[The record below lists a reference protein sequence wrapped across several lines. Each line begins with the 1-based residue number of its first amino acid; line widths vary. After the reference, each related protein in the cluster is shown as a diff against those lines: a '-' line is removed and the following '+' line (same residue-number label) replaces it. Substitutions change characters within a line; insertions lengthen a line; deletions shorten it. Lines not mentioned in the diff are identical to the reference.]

1 MNINAAEH
9 SENDNDKRTH
19 IMAWTPST
27 DIQDGPSLKSKE
39 TCEVVIDQDTRYTEN
54 QEDKHEAEQLMKIAQ
69 FFKMFVLIFMTLVT
83 FGILVWQGSICIS
96 K

>member
-1 MNINAAEH
+1 MDK
-9 SENDNDKRTH
+9 SEPSEKDNDKRKH

-27 DIQDGPSLKSKE
+27 DIEDGPSLKSKE
-39 TCEVVIDQDTRYTEN
+39 TREVVIRQHSSYPEI
-54 QEDKHEAEQLMKIAQ
+54 QEAKHKAEQLMKRAL

-83 FGILVWQGSICIS
+83 GGILVWQGSICIS